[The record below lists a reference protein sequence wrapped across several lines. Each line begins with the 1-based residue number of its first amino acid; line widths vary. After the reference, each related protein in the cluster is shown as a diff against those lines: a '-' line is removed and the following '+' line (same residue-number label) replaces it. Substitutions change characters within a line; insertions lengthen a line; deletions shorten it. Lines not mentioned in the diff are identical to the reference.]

1 MCQACGCPHIKPFH
15 PFLVVHPL
23 SQHRWRMSLPIY
35 LVSLLLLAWGFIL
48 KFPSFLSS
56 FQNWDYLLSHPSL
69 RSELSCNIEQ
79 RARELLST
87 SRGSESLEGQ
97 VGMSSLTV
105 LSQKYLTKL
114 CSDNHIFEISII
126 ISVFFNHT
134 LSKRWAGW
142 MRFTK
147 LLVWLIYLT
156 NIECLLDI
164 ETQFKALGI
173 KWPK

>member
-1 MCQACGCPHIKPFH
+1 MSRMCQACGCPHIKPFH

-105 LSQKYLTKL
+105 LSQKYLQNFAVTTIFLKFPLSSL
-114 CSDNHIFEISII
+114 CFLITHFLKGEQGECASLNYLSD
-126 ISVFFNHT
+126 
-134 LSKRWAGW
+134 
-142 MRFTK
+142 
-147 LLVWLIYLT
+147 
-156 NIECLLDI
+156 
-164 ETQFKALGI
+164 
-173 KWPK
+173 